1 MDHEDLKLERFL
13 RWDFELELIFKFFFC
28 FQGLLLDA
36 ICVYDVMQHVSHIR
50 SSSKER
56 VR

>member
-28 FQGLLLDA
+28 FQGLFLDA